1 MSRNC
6 SLVKAGGKRR
16 MTIFL
21 GRFSAAVVAVFSLS
35 LDDDV
40 DCFMF
45 FFSLFKF
52 NLNGILNLLIY
63 FWLWI

>member
-1 MSRNC
+1 MSKNC

-35 LDDDV
+35 LDDDD

-45 FFSLFKF
+45 FLFRF
-52 NLNGILNLLIY
+52 LNLT
-63 FWLWI
+63 